1 MNKISNQF
9 SSIEQVTD
17 RYLKKDNRSSV
28 NNYSDL
34 SFGEILKQ
42 KQAVNESSTLK
53 FSKHASQ
60 RLQSRNIELSNEQKE
75 RLETGAEKA
84 EAKGMRDSLVI
95 VDSYSF
101 IVNVPSK
108 TVVTAMEQSES
119 EENIYTNIVGA
130 VIIYPDRKEAKV
142 FE

>member
-17 RYLKKDNRSSV
+17 QYLKKDSRSSV
-28 NNYSDL
+28 NDYSEL
-34 SFGEILKQ
+34 SFEEILKQ

-84 EAKGMRDSLVI
+84 EAKGMRESLVI

-119 EENIYTNIVGA
+119 EENIYTNIDGA
-130 VIIYPDRKEAKV
+130 VII
-142 FE
+142 

>member
-9 SSIEQVTD
+9 SSIEQITD
-17 RYLKKDNRSSV
+17 RYLKKDSKNAVSNTAEV
-28 NNYSDL
+28 
-34 SFGEILKQ
+34 SFEEILKQ
-42 KQAVNESSTLK
+42 KQAVEESSELK
-53 FSKHASQ
+53 FSKHASM
-60 RLQSRNIELSNEQKE
+60 RLQSRNIELSTEQKE

-84 EAKGMRDSLVI
+84 EAKGMKESLVI

-119 EENIYTNIVGA
+119 EENIYTNIDGA
-130 VIIYPDRKEAKV
+130 VII
-142 FE
+142 